1 MSGKTLTDLA
11 VDMAMSILVQA
22 ALTRTEWAE
31 GTRPDVSTARQRLQE
46 ALPEAEWSVRFVAQ
60 ARFRNDRHLLT
71 AKVWSL
77 LEEAFDTLFSD
88 VWNDMKTWPGRA
100 GPAGDAPVV
109 TAFAYCSSL
118 SASR

>member
-1 MSGKTLTDLA
+1 MSIDFTDLA
-11 VDMAMSILVQA
+11 VDMVMSILVNA

-31 GTRPDVSTARQRLQE
+31 NAQPDVSTARQRLQD
-46 ALPEAEWSVRFVAQ
+46 ALPEAEWSIRFVAQ
-60 ARFRNDRHLLT
+60 TRFRNQRYLSA

-77 LEEAFDTLFSD
+77 LEEAFDTCFSD
-88 VWNDMKTWPGRA
+88 IWNTMKTWPGRA

-109 TAFAYCSSL
+109 NAFAYCSSL